1 MNPFQETQLLAK
13 LSSQFDSPEKYMNH
27 LLLLLL
33 LPITFSSKFQNPCL
47 QPDLPSFSLFTYW
60 VIVTPELPCF
70 VPVGFWSLLLLQKS
84 HCCARNLLS
93 PYLAPIM
100 WKGIPAFVVWD
111 ISLTC
116 LSIISGTIEL
126 LATGTIP
133 ILSQLSSEAYWNPP
147 SDAVLLS
154 V

>member
-1 MNPFQETQLLAK
+1 
-13 LSSQFDSPEKYMNH
+13 
-27 LLLLLL
+27 
-33 LPITFSSKFQNPCL
+33 
-47 QPDLPSFSLFTYW
+47 
-60 VIVTPELPCF
+60 
-70 VPVGFWSLLLLQKS
+70 
-84 HCCARNLLS
+84 
-93 PYLAPIM
+93 M